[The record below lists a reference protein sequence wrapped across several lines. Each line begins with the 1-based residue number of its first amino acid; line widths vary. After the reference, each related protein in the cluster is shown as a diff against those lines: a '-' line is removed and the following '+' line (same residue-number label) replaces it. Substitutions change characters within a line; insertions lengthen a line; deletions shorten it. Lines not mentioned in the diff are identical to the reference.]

1 MQDSATG
8 PCSLTVCVRARGHF
22 LTCTRPRPT
31 RPPIATGEERE
42 IEGEGRGRGRGIRC
56 TAWLPTR
63 CMRHAAGIRMPSILG
78 RTRDRECVVSV

>member
-31 RPPIATGEERE
+31 RPPIATGERE
-42 IEGEGRGRGRGIRC
+42 IEGEGRGEGEGFAVQRC
-56 TAWLPTR
+56 YRRAACGTLLGSACRASWGA
-63 CMRHAAGIRMPSILG
+63 HATG
-78 RTRDRECVVSV
+78 SV